1 MPRAWKN
8 GANQPPGPNSTTAAR
23 PTVTGDSANGMSTIA
38 FNSDRPWNRCRTST
52 HATITPN
59 TPVMSTVTT
68 VMISVSWNACSTSG
82 CDNVCATLDN
92 PARTTVHRI
101 AARGSNNNNETHVS

>member
-38 FNSDRPWNRCRTST
+38 FNSDRPWNRWRTST
-52 HATITPN
+52 QATITPN
-59 TPVMSTVTT
+59 TPVTNTVMTVT
-68 VMISVSWNACSTSG
+68 IAVSWNACSTSG
-82 CDNVCATLDN
+82 CVRVCVTLDS
-92 PARTTVHRI
+92 PAFATVHTI
-101 AARGSNNNNETHVS
+101 